1 MTRVTAGQAVVA
13 TLEQTG
19 IRHAFTVPGESFLE
33 ILDALRD
40 SSIRLVAVRHEAGAG
55 FMAEAYAQL
64 TGRPALCLV
73 TRAVGAANISIALH
87 TAMQNSTP
95 LVVLAGQVPRP
106 FRGREAFQEADLVA
120 SFGALCKAAA
130 ELDEPTTMAAGVGRL
145 VEVAQ
150 TGRPGPVLIALP
162 EDALEEAIEDARAT
176 SDPAAGRP
184 PAGGLAATDV
194 PAPLDS
200 LVRDLLG
207 RLSNARRP
215 VIVAGG
221 GVLRSGAVAE
231 LQAFAEATGLGVIA
245 AWRRPDVFPNDSPRY
260 LGATGL
266 AAARTVRAR
275 LREADVIL
283 ALGTRLSEVASFEY
297 TVPGPATELLHVD
310 IAPGFGGARPAPAL
324 AVRADARAFLR
335 AALAVLA
342 GTGESTRSGQSIRSA
357 RGRDPHRS
365 SVADLAAQRAVD
377 LARDRAAYV
386 AAVELPNVGPRGPDE
401 PVHPATV
408 VAALRRHL
416 APGAIITTDAG
427 NFAGWVAR
435 YLPLPP
441 GARFLGPTSGAMGYG
456 LPAAV
461 GAAIASR
468 DQGAPARPVVAL
480 AGDGGFAML
489 MAELETAVR
498 EGLRLTVLV
507 FDNAM
512 YGTIRMHQERAH
524 PGRVAATD
532 LGRIDCA
539 AFAEACGA
547 RGLRVAHDTEV
558 EAAIAAALADPG
570 VTLVHL
576 LTDPRVISV
585 DTTLPG

>member
-194 PAPLDS
+194 PAPPDS
-200 LVRDLLG
+200 LVRDLLA

-342 GTGESTRSGQSIRSA
+342 GTGKSTRSGQSIRSA
-357 RGRDPHRS
+357 RGRRTWRRWS
-365 SVADLAAQRAVD
+365 SPTWDRGAPTSPSTRQRWWPPCDVIW
-377 LARDRAAYV
+377 RRA
-386 AAVELPNVGPRGPDE
+386 PSSRPT
-401 PVHPATV
+401 PATSPDGWPGICRCRP
-408 VAALRRHL
+408 ALASLVRRQAPWAMGCRPRSARRSRRGTRARRH
-416 APGAIITTDAG
+416 
-427 NFAGWVAR
+427 
-435 YLPLPP
+435 
-441 GARFLGPTSGAMGYG
+441 GPWSPSRVTA
-456 LPAAV
+456 
-461 GAAIASR
+461 ASR
-468 DQGAPARPVVAL
+468 
-480 AGDGGFAML
+480 
-489 MAELETAVR
+489 
-498 EGLRLTVLV
+498 
-507 FDNAM
+507 
-512 YGTIRMHQERAH
+512 
-524 PGRVAATD
+524 
-532 LGRIDCA
+532 C
-539 AFAEACGA
+539 
-547 RGLRVAHDTEV
+547 
-558 EAAIAAALADPG
+558 
-570 VTLVHL
+570 
-576 LTDPRVISV
+576 
-585 DTTLPG
+585 